1 MGVTT
6 TIIPFQFDETAFK
19 NEVVSQV
26 SNGIL
31 KLEAT
36 TDLRFAVLE
45 TAGAVDV
52 ASDNFSD
59 IFSDSDGLLNTVDEV
74 NTTSQYDSTK
84 KEYSD
89 LVDVSVS
96 IPDDRNGS
104 ESAFGYK
111 SKKEHY
117 LSGFFTHLLDPNVTV
132 KLFINDIEQESQFIA
147 DATPLTGGYIYFA
160 KPYKI
165 SENDVVRV
173 TGARCYIHD
182 SNDYPLNDY
191 IEKETGLS
199 VLYGRQTTS
208 LIAKWM
214 ISELRNTEI
223 HLNYNKAKPTALYFI
238 PFSGNNSDDV
248 GDTEIELF
256 NGVTSLGVYQPFTIY
271 NSLTLA
277 DTPDKM
283 VIKQKNTNVSKINK
297 FVLIIED

>member
-45 TAGAVDV
+45 TAGSVDV

-74 NTTSQYDSTK
+74 NTTSQYNNTN
-84 KEYSD
+84 KEYLN
-89 LVDVSVS
+89 LVDVSLS
-96 IPDDRNGS
+96 IPDEGTGFA
-104 ESAFGYK
+104 SAFGYK

-117 LSGFFTHLLDPNVTV
+117 LSGFFSYQTNSNVTV
-132 KLFINDIEQESQFIA
+132 KLFINDIEQESQFIT
-147 DATPLTGGYIYFA
+147 DATPSTGGYIYFA

-165 SENDVVRV
+165 SENDVVKV
-173 TGARCYIHD
+173 TGARCYIHN

-199 VLYGRQTTS
+199 TLYGRPNLS
-208 LIAKWM
+208 MISKWV
-214 ISELRNTEI
+214 ISELGNTKI
-223 HLNYNKAKPTALYFI
+223 HLNYNKAKPTALYFV
-238 PFSGNNSDDV
+238 PFSSNNSDDV

-256 NGVTSLGVYQPFTIY
+256 NGATSLGVYQPFTIY
-271 NSLTLA
+271 NGLTLA

-283 VIKQKNTNVSKINK
+283 VITQKDTSKSKINK